1 MQAQGQKQ
9 TSTWGK
15 VTYGSVAETREA
27 IENLHMKPPYYFVIS
42 TSISNEEKEK
52 RDREKE
58 EHYRHADL
66 VTQRQGEYLRSHGMK
81 ISRPAEDFDYLS
93 QRQDALT
100 KMSQQ
105 YSKPTL
111 QHGHQSLPVDHQ
123 PRYVFSL

>member
-27 IENLHMKPPYYFVIS
+27 IENLHLKPPYHFVIS
-42 TSISNEEKEK
+42 TSISNDEKEK

-66 VTQRQGEYLRSHGMK
+66 VTQRQDEYLKSHGLK
-81 ISRPAEDFDYLS
+81 SSRPEDELS
-93 QRQDALT
+93 QRQEALT
-100 KMSQQ
+100 KISQQ
-105 YSKPTL
+105 YTKPTL
-111 QHGHQSLPVDHQ
+111 QHGYHSLPVDHQ
-123 PRYVFSL
+123 PR